1 MALIGNFA
9 QFLQFWCLIF
19 IATIVLIITVI
30 MWKPDQKTYLNGSL
44 IGKRIRKSTTIIC
57 PTFRH
62 YVTLIS
68 PWLQFAGF
76 SSTSVRHKSKSSR
89 SKNLGG
95 KRNTVGKAYGIKR
108 NDGCFVHKGEI
119 LVNQCGLRFY
129 PGENVRVL
137 TELHPPS
144 IMKIMYTRT

>member
-1 MALIGNFA
+1 MFDIYCNYSINNYGNYVKTRPEDLFKW
-9 QFLQFWCLIF
+9 QFNRETDPEEHNNHLPNLQ
-19 IATIVLIITVI
+19 TI
-30 MWKPDQKTYLNGSL
+30 
-44 IGKRIRKSTTIIC
+44 
-57 PTFRH
+57 

-68 PWLQFAGF
+68 PWLEFAGF
-76 SSTSVRHKSKSSR
+76 SVTSVRHKSKSSR

-129 PGENVRVL
+129 PGENVSVL
-137 TELHPPS
+137 TELHPPY
-144 IMKIMYTRT
+144 IIKIMFTWT